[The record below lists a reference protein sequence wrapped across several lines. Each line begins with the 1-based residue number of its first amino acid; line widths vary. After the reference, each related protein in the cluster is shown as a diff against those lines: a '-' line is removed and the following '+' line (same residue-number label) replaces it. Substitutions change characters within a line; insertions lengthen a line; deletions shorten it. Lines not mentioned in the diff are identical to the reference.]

1 MKPGDLARKAHDG
14 DYKGRTELFF
24 NKLFERNDEINS
36 FQTDIG
42 LVRVQEVVMSIRD
55 TTASKK
61 RINVRRMEV
70 NKRTSAYD
78 IRAWQDLFEAICIE
92 GFRGGNGIAFECTSD
107 ADELKNFV
115 FDMDLADF
123 SKNQFGGR
131 GAGSKKVNFGNEYE
145 EKLAATYTV
154 LAEGNAWELK
164 PFAKHVKVMHE
175 TLSAEAGKG
184 KGLTYVQWAGPENT
198 PRPLVESGGKVLISS
213 KKGGVTKTTGPI
225 GDIIKDILVQY
236 GGTPGKF
243 DSTCKN
249 TYYISVKYG
258 PTLAFFNCGVTG
270 KGSKDATAFFV
281 PEDMKDGDIAPAG
294 QSLLDMFNIEA
305 DAFIDIFK
313 NFGKGGSGKKP
324 PKVQTTLDTTQKSNL
339 QALIKTGVGYGY
351 WMAHF
356 IKGQFHFYE
365 VNESYADR
373 ASTLVGNNVEL
384 QYGGGDGRAKRINM
398 LFRTKEYD
406 FTFNIRN
413 KQGGVW
419 PSHSNGDYTK
429 L

>member
-24 NKLFERNDEINS
+24 NKLFEKNDEINS

-42 LVRVQEVVMSIRD
+42 LVKVQEIVFSRRD

-61 RINVRRMEV
+61 RMIVRRMEV
-70 NKRTSAYD
+70 DKRLSAYD
-78 IRAWQDLFEAICIE
+78 IRAWQDVFESICIE
-92 GFRGGNGIAFECTSD
+92 GFRGGNGIAFECTSY
-107 ADELKNFV
+107 ADELKNFI
-115 FDMDLADF
+115 FDLDLADF

-184 KGLTYVQWAGPENT
+184 KGLTYVKWAGPENT
-198 PRPLVESGGKVLISS
+198 SRPLVEDGGKVLISA
-213 KKGGVTKTTGPI
+213 KKKTTGPI

-243 DSTCKN
+243 DPTCKN

-258 PTLAFFNCGVTG
+258 PTLAFF
-270 KGSKDATAFFV
+270 
-281 PEDMKDGDIAPAG
+281 
-294 QSLLDMFNIEA
+294 
-305 DAFIDIFK
+305 
-313 NFGKGGSGKKP
+313 
-324 PKVQTTLDTTQKSNL
+324 
-339 QALIKTGVGYGY
+339 
-351 WMAHF
+351 
-356 IKGQFHFYE
+356 
-365 VNESYADR
+365 
-373 ASTLVGNNVEL
+373 
-384 QYGGGDGRAKRINM
+384 
-398 LFRTKEYD
+398 
-406 FTFNIRN
+406 
-413 KQGGVW
+413 
-419 PSHSNGDYTK
+419 
-429 L
+429 